1 MEYVIDHDIKVSN
14 NSWGGGVFSQSLYD
28 AIAASQTIG
37 HIFVAS
43 AGNSG
48 ENIDDDPHYPASYDL
63 PNIISVAATDNQDG
77 LALFSS
83 GNTSCYGSES
93 VDLGAPGLY
102 VWSTTPVDSYG
113 YKSGTSMA
121 APHVTGTVALVMSR
135 WPDWPWTEVNQRIM
149 AAVRPVESLIGI
161 TVTGGVVNAAKVGD
175 CNTNGIP
182 DDLDIAGGTSED
194 CTGNGIPDEC
204 EPDCNNNGMA
214 DSCDVDAG
222 TSEDCNANVI
232 PDECEPDCNHNGT
245 ADSCDIRD
253 ATSPDCNEN
262 TVPDECE
269 PGGLEDCNSNGS
281 PDLCDIHSGVS
292 RDCDLDGVPDECE
305 VQPLGRL
312 YVDQSA
318 TSGANTGVTWAD
330 AYLDLHR
337 ALDHAA
343 CLDGEITEIWVA
355 EGTYTPDIRPT
366 NRVDTFEL
374 PGGVAVYG
382 GFSGGETSLS
392 ERDFSRNETILS
404 GDLDGDDELPGDPV
418 VSDCCMEH
426 DTPGCSHPV
435 CASAVC
441 GMIPSCCTD
450 RWAGSCV
457 YWSLFMC
464 CDLCTSNNRC
474 DNSYHIVTASDTEA
488 AAQLDGFTLRG
499 GYAMHWC
506 SDSGGAIRNL
516 GGNLTVANC
525 RFIENQ
531 AKYAGG
537 AIENVQNGALTLV
550 NCVFN
555 RNACVGSGG
564 AMFSSESTAAV
575 FNCLFTGNTV
585 NPMGGSMGGA
595 IFNWPDSDLHYINC
609 TFTGNSARTGGAIFV
624 YSRSSVK
631 LTNCILWGNS
641 AEDFENEFEQ
651 IAGADPLIN
660 FSCIQG
666 WSGVLGGTG
675 NTGLDPLFVDYDG
688 ADNIA
693 GTEDD
698 NLRLLLESPCV
709 DAGDNTVIPP
719 GVTVDLDG
727 IQRFVDLPGV
737 PDSGNGTP
745 PIVDMGAYERGLD
758 CNGNDISDEADIA
771 LGTSQDCNDN
781 EVPDECDLA
790 DPTIGDCDG
799 NLTPDNCQSDTD
811 TDGLIDEC
819 DGCPYDVN
827 KTAPGAC
834 GCGVPD
840 DDTDGDT
847 VPDCLDIC
855 AGFDDLIDSDSDGT
869 PDGCDRCPG
878 FDDLED
884 GDGDEVPDGCDDC
897 PYEPALAEP
906 SEPGYE
912 ITCDDAIDND
922 CDTLTDEFDS
932 DCLCQPADALA
943 PEPAAFEKNR
953 YLSFSGANS
962 GRRTAVR
969 VTLTDLPAPF
979 DAFDG
984 QIMWVG
990 EPREI
995 SENAGTVAPPPDP
1008 SFLSAR
1014 LQCTPYCMDWA
1025 EGLLHVTDDEIVP
1038 GAVYNVQA
1046 VDCACDFANE
1056 VNYSA
1061 PLMITTSKWG
1071 DVVADCTTCPC
1082 GPPDGAVG
1090 IPTDVT
1096 AVLDKFKNLA
1106 PPGVPCAAVIK
1117 ARADVEPNLPD
1128 WLVNVSDV
1136 SYVLDAFRGFAYP
1149 PTQIPQ
1155 PFGWTGPGGCP

>member
-14 NSWGGGVFSQSLYD
+14 NSWGGGIFSQALYD
-28 AIAASQTIG
+28 AIAASQAIG

-48 ENIDDDPHYPASYDL
+48 ESIDDDPHYPASYSL

-83 GNTSCYGSES
+83 GLTSCYGPES

-102 VWSTTPVDSYG
+102 VWSTTPVNNYG

-175 CNTNGIP
+175 CNINGIP
-182 DDLDIAGGTSED
+182 DDLDIASGASED

-222 TSEDCNANVI
+222 TSKDCNANVI

-269 PGGLEDCNSNGS
+269 PGGLEDCNTNGS
-281 PDLCDIHSGVS
+281 PDLCDIHFDISL
-292 RDCDLDGVPDECE
+292 DCNLNGVPDECE
-305 VQPLGRL
+305 ALPIGRV
-312 YVDQSA
+312 YVDSSA
-318 TSGANTGVTWAD
+318 VSGANNGLTWAD

-337 ALDHAA
+337 ALDYAA
-343 CLDGEITEIWVA
+343 CLEGEITEIWVA

-366 NRVDTFEL
+366 NRVDTFDL
-374 PGGVAVYG
+374 PGGVALYG
-382 GFSGGETSLS
+382 GFAGGETSLG

-435 CASAVC
+435 CAGAVC
-441 GMIPSCCTD
+441 GMEPSCCTD
-450 RWAGSCV
+450 RWGVSCV
-457 YWSLFMC
+457 YWSLFVC
-464 CDLCTSNNRC
+464 CDLCTSDNRC
-474 DNSYHIVTASDTEA
+474 DNSYHIVTASDTDA

-516 GGNLTVANC
+516 GGSLTLANC
-525 RFIENQ
+525 TFVENQ

-537 AIENVQNGALTLV
+537 AIENVENGALTLV

-555 RNACVGSGG
+555 GNACVGSGG
-564 AMFSSESTAAV
+564 AMFSAASTATMV
-575 FNCLFTGNTV
+575 NCLFTGNTAS
-585 NPMGGSMGGA
+585 SMGGA
-595 IFNWPDSDLHYINC
+595 IFNWPDSDLHYTNC
-609 TFTGNSARTGGAIFV
+609 TFTENSARTGGAIYV
-624 YSRSSVK
+624 YSSTNVT

-641 AEDFENEFEQ
+641 DETLEGESEQ
-651 IAGADPLIN
+651 IAYGEPMID

-666 WSGVLGGTG
+666 WSGLLGGTG

-698 NLRLLLESPCV
+698 NVRLLLESPCV
-709 DAGDNTVIPP
+709 DAGDNTAIPP

-727 IQRFVDLPGV
+727 LQRFVDLPGT

-745 PIVDMGAYERGLD
+745 PIVDMGAYERGID

-771 LGTSQDCNDN
+771 MGTSQDCNGN
-781 EVPDECDLA
+781 SIPDECEFD
-790 DPTIGDCDG
+790 
-799 NLTPDNCQSDTD
+799 SDFD
-811 TDGLIDEC
+811 
-819 DGCPYDVN
+819 
-827 KTAPGAC
+827 
-834 GCGVPD
+834 GVPD
-840 DDTDGDT
+840 DCDT
-847 VPDCLDIC
+847 
-855 AGFDDLIDSDSDGT
+855 
-869 PDGCDRCPG
+869 CPG
-878 FDDLED
+878 FDDTLDAD
-884 GDGDEVPDGCDDC
+884 GDGVPDGCDVC
-897 PYEPALAEP
+897 
-906 SEPGYE
+906 
-912 ITCDDAIDND
+912 
-922 CDTLTDEFDS
+922 
-932 DCLCQPADALA
+932 
-943 PEPAAFEKNR
+943 
-953 YLSFSGANS
+953 SG
-962 GRRTAVR
+962 
-969 VTLTDLPAPF
+969 
-979 DAFDG
+979 
-984 QIMWVG
+984 
-990 EPREI
+990 
-995 SENAGTVAPPPDP
+995 
-1008 SFLSAR
+1008 
-1014 LQCTPYCMDWA
+1014 
-1025 EGLLHVTDDEIVP
+1025 
-1038 GAVYNVQA
+1038 
-1046 VDCACDFANE
+1046 
-1056 VNYSA
+1056 
-1061 PLMITTSKWG
+1061 
-1071 DVVADCTTCPC
+1071 
-1082 GPPDGAVG
+1082 
-1090 IPTDVT
+1090 
-1096 AVLDKFKNLA
+1096 
-1106 PPGVPCAAVIK
+1106 
-1117 ARADVEPNLPD
+1117 
-1128 WLVNVSDV
+1128 
-1136 SYVLDAFRGFAYP
+1136 
-1149 PTQIPQ
+1149 
-1155 PFGWTGPGGCP
+1155 